1 MESVEI
7 SAKTVEE
14 AIEAALSELGLDR
27 SEVEIEVL
35 KEGKVG
41 LFGLGGEEARVRVT
55 PVAKPAI
62 EPGGAAAMAVE
73 PGGAADMAVESG
85 GAAAMAVE
93 PGEVAAMA
101 KDVVEKLLFLMKIP
115 ATVQLR
121 EEDEA
126 PFSASLDIDG
136 EELGLLI
143 GRRGQTLTTLQY
155 VVSLIVS
162 RKLKSGVRINLD
174 VAGYK
179 QRRQE
184 ELHNLA
190 LRIAELVKSTRRAIT
205 LEPMSPSERRV
216 VHLALRDD
224 PEVITQSVGEEEN
237 RKVIVSLR
245 RR

>member
-7 SAKTVEE
+7 SARTVEE
-14 AIEAALSELGLDR
+14 AVEAALSELGLDR

-62 EPGGAAAMAVE
+62 EPG
-73 PGGAADMAVESG
+73 D
-85 GAAAMAVE
+85 
-93 PGEVAAMA
+93 VAAMA
-101 KDVVEKLLFLMKIP
+101 KDAVEKLLFLMKIP

-121 EEDEA
+121 TEDEA
-126 PFSASLDIDG
+126 PFSATMDIEG

-155 VVSLIVS
+155 IVSLIVS

>member
-1 MESVEI
+1 MESVEV
-7 SAKTVEE
+7 SGRTVEE
-14 AIEAALSELGLDR
+14 AIEAALSELGLSR

-41 LFGLGGEEARVRVT
+41 LFGFGGEEARVRVT
-55 PVAKPAI
+55 PVQKPAI
-62 EPGGAAAMAVE
+62 EPG
-73 PGGAADMAVESG
+73 DI
-85 GAAAMAVE
+85 
-93 PGEVAAMA
+93 AAMA
-101 KDVVEKLLFLMKIP
+101 KDAVEKLLFLMNIP

-121 EEDEA
+121 EEDQA
-126 PFSASLDIDG
+126 PFSATLDIDG
-136 EELGLLI
+136 EDLGLLI
-143 GRRGQTLTTLQY
+143 GRRGQTLATLQY
-155 VVSLIVS
+155 MVSLIVS
-162 RKLKSGVRINLD
+162 RKLKSGVRINID

-184 ELHNLA
+184 ELHDLA

-205 LEPMSPSERRV
+205 LEPMPPSERRI

-224 PEVITQSVGEEEN
+224 PEVITQSVGDEEN

>member
-1 MESVEI
+1 MESVET
-7 SAKTVEE
+7 SARTVEE

-62 EPGGAAAMAVE
+62 EPAIE
-73 PGGAADMAVESG
+73 PAIA
-85 GAAAMAVE
+85 
-93 PGEVAAMA
+93 PGDVAAMA
-101 KDVVEKLLFLMKIP
+101 KDAVEKLLFLMKIP

-126 PFSASLDIDG
+126 PFSATLDIEG

-155 VVSLIVS
+155 IVNLIVS

-190 LRIAELVKSTRRAIT
+190 LRIAELVKSTKRAIT

>member
-62 EPGGAAAMAVE
+62 EPGDVGAMAKPAIE
-73 PGGAADMAVESG
+73 PGD
-85 GAAAMAVE
+85 
-93 PGEVAAMA
+93 VAAMA
-101 KDVVEKLLFLMKIP
+101 KDAVEKLLFLMKVP

-126 PFSASLDIDG
+126 PFSATLDIEG

-155 VVSLIVS
+155 IVNLIVS

-174 VAGYK
+174 VASYK

>member
-62 EPGGAAAMAVE
+62 EPGDVGAMAKPAIE
-73 PGGAADMAVESG
+73 PGD
-85 GAAAMAVE
+85 
-93 PGEVAAMA
+93 VAAMA
-101 KDVVEKLLFLMKIP
+101 KDAVEKLLFLMKIP

-126 PFSASLDIDG
+126 PFSATLDIEG

-155 VVSLIVS
+155 IVNLIVS

-174 VAGYK
+174 VASYK

>member
-62 EPGGAAAMAVE
+62 EPG
-73 PGGAADMAVESG
+73 D
-85 GAAAMAVE
+85 
-93 PGEVAAMA
+93 VAAMA
-101 KDVVEKLLFLMKIP
+101 KDAVEKLLFLMKVP

-126 PFSASLDIDG
+126 PFSATLDIEG

-155 VVSLIVS
+155 IVNLIVS

-174 VAGYK
+174 VASYK

>member
-7 SAKTVEE
+7 SARTVEE
-14 AIEAALSELGLDR
+14 AVEAALSELGLDR

-62 EPGGAAAMAVE
+62 EPGGAAAMAV
-73 PGGAADMAVESG
+73 A
-85 GAAAMAVE
+85 

>member
-1 MESVEI
+1 
-7 SAKTVEE
+7 
-14 AIEAALSELGLDR
+14 
-27 SEVEIEVL
+27 VEIEVL

-62 EPGGAAAMAVE
+62 EPAIE
-73 PGGAADMAVESG
+73 PGDI
-85 GAAAMAVE
+85 
-93 PGEVAAMA
+93 AAMA
-101 KDVVEKLLFLMKIP
+101 KDAVEKLLFLMKIP

-126 PFSASLDIDG
+126 PFSATLDIEG

-155 VVSLIVS
+155 IVNLIVS

-190 LRIAELVKSTRRAIT
+190 LRIAELVKSTKRAIT

>member
-1 MESVEI
+1 MESVET
-7 SAKTVEE
+7 SARTVEE

-62 EPGGAAAMAVE
+62 EPAIAPAIA
-73 PGGAADMAVESG
+73 PGD
-85 GAAAMAVE
+85 
-93 PGEVAAMA
+93 VAAMA
-101 KDVVEKLLFLMKIP
+101 KDAVEKLLFLMKIP

-126 PFSASLDIDG
+126 PFSATLDIEG

-155 VVSLIVS
+155 IVNLIVS

-190 LRIAELVKSTRRAIT
+190 LRIAELVKSTKRAIT

>member
-7 SAKTVEE
+7 SARTVEE
-14 AIEAALSELGLDR
+14 AVEAALSELGLDR

-62 EPGGAAAMAVE
+62 EPG
-73 PGGAADMAVESG
+73 D
-85 GAAAMAVE
+85 
-93 PGEVAAMA
+93 VAAMA
-101 KDVVEKLLFLMKIP
+101 KDAVEKLLFLMKIP

-121 EEDEA
+121 AEDEA
-126 PFSASLDIDG
+126 PFSATLDIEG

-155 VVSLIVS
+155 IVSLIVS

>member
-1 MESVEI
+1 
-7 SAKTVEE
+7 
-14 AIEAALSELGLDR
+14 
-27 SEVEIEVL
+27 
-35 KEGKVG
+35 
-41 LFGLGGEEARVRVT
+41 VT
-55 PVAKPAI
+55 PVQKPAI
-62 EPGGAAAMAVE
+62 APG
-73 PGGAADMAVESG
+73 DI
-85 GAAAMAVE
+85 
-93 PGEVAAMA
+93 AAMA

-121 EEDEA
+121 EENQA
-126 PFSASLDIDG
+126 PFSATLDIDG

-143 GRRGQTLTTLQY
+143 GRRGQTLATLQY
-155 VVSLIVS
+155 MVSLIVS
-162 RKLKSGVRINLD
+162 RKLKGGVRINLD

-184 ELHNLA
+184 ELHDLA

-205 LEPMSPSERRV
+205 LEPMSPSERRI

>member
-7 SAKTVEE
+7 SARTVEE

-73 PGGAADMAVESG
+73 PGEI
-85 GAAAMAVE
+85 
-93 PGEVAAMA
+93 AAMA
-101 KDVVEKLLFLMKIP
+101 KDVVEKLLFLMKVP

-121 EEDEA
+121 EGDEA
-126 PFSASLDIDG
+126 PFSASMDIDG

>member
-1 MESVEI
+1 MESVET
-7 SAKTVEE
+7 SARTVEE

-62 EPGGAAAMAVE
+62 EPAIA
-73 PGGAADMAVESG
+73 PGD
-85 GAAAMAVE
+85 
-93 PGEVAAMA
+93 VAAMA
-101 KDVVEKLLFLMKIP
+101 KDAVEKLLFLMKIP

-126 PFSASLDIDG
+126 PFSATLDIEG

-155 VVSLIVS
+155 IVNLIVS

-190 LRIAELVKSTRRAIT
+190 LRIAELVKSTKRAIT

>member
-1 MESVEI
+1 MESVET
-7 SAKTVEE
+7 SARTVEE

-62 EPGGAAAMAVE
+62 EPG
-73 PGGAADMAVESG
+73 D
-85 GAAAMAVE
+85 
-93 PGEVAAMA
+93 VAAMA
-101 KDVVEKLLFLMKIP
+101 KDAVEKLLFLMKIP

-126 PFSASLDIDG
+126 PFSATLDIEG

-155 VVSLIVS
+155 IVNLIVS

>member
-62 EPGGAAAMAVE
+62 EPGDVGAMAKPAIE
-73 PGGAADMAVESG
+73 PGDVG
-85 GAAAMAVE
+85 AMAKPAIE
-93 PGEVAAMA
+93 PGDVAAMA
-101 KDVVEKLLFLMKIP
+101 KDAVEKLLFLMKVP

-126 PFSASLDIDG
+126 PFSATLDIEG

-155 VVSLIVS
+155 IVNLIVS

-174 VAGYK
+174 VASYK

>member
-7 SAKTVEE
+7 SARTVEE

-62 EPGGAAAMAVE
+62 EPG
-73 PGGAADMAVESG
+73 D
-85 GAAAMAVE
+85 
-93 PGEVAAMA
+93 VAAMA
-101 KDVVEKLLFLMKIP
+101 KDVVEKLLFLMKVP

-121 EEDEA
+121 GEDEA
-126 PFSASLDIDG
+126 PFSATLDIDG

-155 VVSLIVS
+155 IVSLIVS

>member
-7 SAKTVEE
+7 SARTVEE

-41 LFGLGGEEARVRVT
+41 LFGFGGEEARVRVT

-62 EPGGAAAMAVE
+62 EPG
-73 PGGAADMAVESG
+73 D
-85 GAAAMAVE
+85 
-93 PGEVAAMA
+93 VAAMA
-101 KDVVEKLLFLMKIP
+101 KDAVEKLLFLMKIP

-126 PFSASLDIDG
+126 PFSATLDIEG

-155 VVSLIVS
+155 IVTLIVS

-205 LEPMSPSERRV
+205 LEPMSPAERRV

-224 PEVITQSVGEEEN
+224 SEVITQSVGEEEN

>member
-1 MESVEI
+1 MESVET
-7 SAKTVEE
+7 SARTVEE

-62 EPGGAAAMAVE
+62 APAIEPAIA
-73 PGGAADMAVESG
+73 PGD
-85 GAAAMAVE
+85 
-93 PGEVAAMA
+93 VAAMA
-101 KDVVEKLLFLMKIP
+101 KDAVEKLLFLMKIP

-126 PFSASLDIDG
+126 PFSATLDIEG

-155 VVSLIVS
+155 IVNLIVS

-190 LRIAELVKSTRRAIT
+190 LRIAELVKSTKRAIT

>member
-7 SAKTVEE
+7 SARTVEE
-14 AIEAALSELGLDR
+14 AVEAALSELGLDR

-62 EPGGAAAMAVE
+62 EPG
-73 PGGAADMAVESG
+73 D
-85 GAAAMAVE
+85 
-93 PGEVAAMA
+93 VAAMA
-101 KDVVEKLLFLMKIP
+101 KDAVEKLLFLMKIP

-126 PFSASLDIDG
+126 PFSATLDIEG

-155 VVSLIVS
+155 IVSLIVS

>member
-1 MESVEI
+1 
-7 SAKTVEE
+7 VEE
-14 AIEAALSELGLDR
+14 AIEAALSELGLSR

-41 LFGLGGEEARVRVT
+41 LFGFGGEEARVRVT
-55 PVAKPAI
+55 PVQKPAI
-62 EPGGAAAMAVE
+62 EPG
-73 PGGAADMAVESG
+73 DI
-85 GAAAMAVE
+85 
-93 PGEVAAMA
+93 AAMA
-101 KDVVEKLLFLMKIP
+101 KDAVEKLLFLMNIP

-121 EEDEA
+121 EEDQA
-126 PFSASLDIDG
+126 PFSATLDIDG

-143 GRRGQTLTTLQY
+143 GRRGQTLATLQY
-155 VVSLIVS
+155 MVSLIVS
-162 RKLKSGVRINLD
+162 RKLKSGVRINID

-184 ELHNLA
+184 ELHDLA

-205 LEPMSPSERRV
+205 LEPMPPSERRI

-224 PEVITQSVGEEEN
+224 PEVITQSVGDEEN

>member
-7 SAKTVEE
+7 SARTVEE
-14 AIEAALSELGLDR
+14 AVEAALSELGLDR

-55 PVAKPAI
+55 PVARPAI
-62 EPGGAAAMAVE
+62 APG
-73 PGGAADMAVESG
+73 D
-85 GAAAMAVE
+85 
-93 PGEVAAMA
+93 VAAMA
-101 KDVVEKLLFLMKIP
+101 KDAVEKLLFLMKIP

-126 PFSASLDIDG
+126 PFSATLDIEG

-155 VVSLIVS
+155 IVNLIVS

-190 LRIAELVKSTRRAIT
+190 LRIAELVKSTKRAIT

>member
-7 SAKTVEE
+7 SGKTVEE
-14 AIEAALSELGLDR
+14 AIEAALSKLGLSR
-27 SEVEIEVL
+27 SEVEIEIL

-41 LFGLGGEEARVRVT
+41 LFGFGGEEAMVRVT
-55 PVAKPAI
+55 PVAKPAV
-62 EPGGAAAMAVE
+62 EPGGAAAMAI
-73 PGGAADMAVESG
+73 
-85 GAAAMAVE
+85 E

-115 ATVQLR
+115 ATVQLK
-121 EEDEA
+121 EDEA
-126 PFSASLDIDG
+126 LSSATMDIDG

-143 GRRGQTLTTLQY
+143 GRRGQTLATLQY

-216 VHLALRDD
+216 VHLALRGD

>member
-7 SAKTVEE
+7 SARTVEE
-14 AIEAALSELGLDR
+14 AVEAALSELGLDR

-62 EPGGAAAMAVE
+62 EPG
-73 PGGAADMAVESG
+73 D
-85 GAAAMAVE
+85 
-93 PGEVAAMA
+93 VAAMA
-101 KDVVEKLLFLMKIP
+101 KDAVEKLLFLMKIP

-126 PFSASLDIDG
+126 PFSATLDIEG

-155 VVSLIVS
+155 IVNLIVS

>member
-1 MESVEI
+1 MESVEV
-7 SAKTVEE
+7 SGRTVEE
-14 AIEAALSELGLDR
+14 AIEAALSELGLSR

-41 LFGLGGEEARVRVT
+41 LFGFGGEEARVRVT
-55 PVAKPAI
+55 PVQKPAI
-62 EPGGAAAMAVE
+62 EPG
-73 PGGAADMAVESG
+73 DI
-85 GAAAMAVE
+85 
-93 PGEVAAMA
+93 AAMA
-101 KDVVEKLLFLMKIP
+101 KDAVEKLLFLMNIP

-121 EEDEA
+121 EEDQA
-126 PFSASLDIDG
+126 PFSATLDIDG

-143 GRRGQTLTTLQY
+143 GRRGQTLATLQY
-155 VVSLIVS
+155 MVSLIVS
-162 RKLKSGVRINLD
+162 RKLKSGVRINID

-184 ELHNLA
+184 ELHDLA

-205 LEPMSPSERRV
+205 LEPMPTSERRI

-224 PEVITQSVGEEEN
+224 PEVITQSVGDEEN

>member
-7 SAKTVEE
+7 SARTVEE
-14 AIEAALSELGLDR
+14 AVEAALSELGLDR

-62 EPGGAAAMAVE
+62 EPG
-73 PGGAADMAVESG
+73 D
-85 GAAAMAVE
+85 
-93 PGEVAAMA
+93 VAAMA
-101 KDVVEKLLFLMKIP
+101 KDAVEKLLFLMKIP

-121 EEDEA
+121 EGDEA
-126 PFSASLDIDG
+126 PFSATLDIEG

-155 VVSLIVS
+155 IVSLIVS

>member
-7 SAKTVEE
+7 SARTVEE

-62 EPGGAAAMAVE
+62 EPGGAAAMAV
-73 PGGAADMAVESG
+73 A
-85 GAAAMAVE
+85 

-115 ATVQLR
+115 ATVQLK

-126 PFSASLDIDG
+126 PFSATMDIDG

-155 VVSLIVS
+155 IVSLIVS

-224 PEVITQSVGEEEN
+224 PEVITQSVGDEEN

>member
-7 SAKTVEE
+7 SARTVEE
-14 AIEAALSELGLDR
+14 AVEAALSELGLDR

-62 EPGGAAAMAVE
+62 APGDVAAA
-73 PGGAADMAVESG
+73 PGD
-85 GAAAMAVE
+85 
-93 PGEVAAMA
+93 VAAMA
-101 KDVVEKLLFLMKIP
+101 KDAVEKLLFLMKIP

-126 PFSASLDIDG
+126 PFSATLDIEG

-155 VVSLIVS
+155 IVNLIVS

-190 LRIAELVKSTRRAIT
+190 LRIAELVKSTKRAIT

>member
-1 MESVEI
+1 MESVET
-7 SAKTVEE
+7 SARTVEE

-55 PVAKPAI
+55 PVARPAI
-62 EPGGAAAMAVE
+62 APG
-73 PGGAADMAVESG
+73 D
-85 GAAAMAVE
+85 
-93 PGEVAAMA
+93 VAAMA
-101 KDVVEKLLFLMKIP
+101 KDAVEKLLFLMKIP

-126 PFSASLDIDG
+126 PFSATLDIEG

-155 VVSLIVS
+155 IVNLIVS

-190 LRIAELVKSTRRAIT
+190 LRIAELVKSTKRAIT

>member
-1 MESVEI
+1 MESVEV
-7 SAKTVEE
+7 SGRTVEE
-14 AIEAALSELGLDR
+14 AIEAALSELGLSR

-41 LFGLGGEEARVRVT
+41 LFGFGGEEARVRVT
-55 PVAKPAI
+55 PVQKPAI
-62 EPGGAAAMAVE
+62 EPG
-73 PGGAADMAVESG
+73 DI
-85 GAAAMAVE
+85 
-93 PGEVAAMA
+93 AAMA
-101 KDVVEKLLFLMKIP
+101 KDAVEKLLFLMNIP

-121 EEDEA
+121 EEDQA
-126 PFSASLDIDG
+126 PFSATLDIDG

-143 GRRGQTLTTLQY
+143 GRRGQTLATLQY
-155 VVSLIVS
+155 MVSLIVS
-162 RKLKSGVRINLD
+162 RKLKSGVRINID

-184 ELHNLA
+184 ELHDLA

-205 LEPMSPSERRV
+205 LEPMPPSERRI

-224 PEVITQSVGEEEN
+224 PEVITQSVGDEEN

>member
-1 MESVEI
+1 MESVET
-7 SAKTVEE
+7 SARTVEE

-62 EPGGAAAMAVE
+62 APG
-73 PGGAADMAVESG
+73 D
-85 GAAAMAVE
+85 
-93 PGEVAAMA
+93 VAAMA
-101 KDVVEKLLFLMKIP
+101 KDAVEKLLFLMKIP

-126 PFSASLDIDG
+126 PFSATLDIEG

-155 VVSLIVS
+155 IVNLIVS

-190 LRIAELVKSTRRAIT
+190 LRIAELVKSTKRAIT